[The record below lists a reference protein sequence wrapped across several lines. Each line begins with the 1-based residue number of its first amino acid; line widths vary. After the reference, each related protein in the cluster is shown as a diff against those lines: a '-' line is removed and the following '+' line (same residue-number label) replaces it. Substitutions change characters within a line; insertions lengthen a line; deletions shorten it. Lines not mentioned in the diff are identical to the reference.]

1 MFCHPITGGTDEEAT
16 LDPTCASGQVLM
28 TGSRIVTTIVV
39 GAGGLLEG
47 ASSSLSKG

>member
-1 MFCHPITGGTDEEAT
+1 MFCHPVTGGTDEEAK
-16 LDPTCASGQVLM
+16 LDPTCASGRVLI
-28 TGSRIVTTIVV
+28 TGSRIVTTVVV